1 MQKHLGSSISVAV
14 VWASATAPIGP
25 LARELPYTTGAAV
38 KRKKKKKTMADIE
51 DICKGTKTG
60 HVL

>member
-38 KRKKKKKTMADIE
+38 KRKKKKKKKKKRKKDN
-51 DICKGTKTG
+51 GR
-60 HVL
+60 H